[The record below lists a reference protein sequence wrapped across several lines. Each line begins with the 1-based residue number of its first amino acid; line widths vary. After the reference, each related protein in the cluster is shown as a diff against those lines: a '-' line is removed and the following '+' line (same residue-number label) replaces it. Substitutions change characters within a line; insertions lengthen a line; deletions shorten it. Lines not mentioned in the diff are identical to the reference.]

1 MMPSPD
7 APRPAPSP
15 DSPQGYQE
23 YDDPATADPSV
34 APVEP
39 LHAILDNP
47 VVFERR
53 ADELRHRRSG
63 FPDRGRPV
71 ASLLDAL
78 VWFLKLRAE
87 ATTLE
92 ANAKARR
99 PMAEVAEEEERLI
112 ADEFERARA
121 ALPDF
126 ERGLRGLRS
135 ARPDEVI
142 FDSRDPEQDRI
153 AGALIAYLVST
164 DFATVQTEDLPGER
178 YRYRIAVD
186 WDRLDD
192 FAARLDLP
200 MP

>member
-1 MMPSPD
+1 MPSPD
-7 APRPAPSP
+7 PPRPTQSADAPQSHR
-15 DSPQGYQE
+15 E
-23 YDDPATADPSV
+23 YEDPVTADPGASS
-34 APVEP
+34 VEP
-39 LHAILDNP
+39 LHAILDDP
-47 VVFERR
+47 DRFEQR
-53 ADELRHRRSG
+53 ADELRRHRSG

-78 VWFLKLRAE
+78 TWFLKLRAE

-99 PMAEVAEEEERLI
+99 PMGEVAEEEERLV
-112 ADEFERARA
+112 ADEFERARV

-178 YRYRIAVD
+178 YRYRIGVD

-192 FAARLDLP
+192 FAARLGLP
-200 MP
+200 TP